1 MKEIRFSFRA
11 IGLVLLL
18 LAVILL
24 LGLGY
29 ALPARADSNI
39 ITVTVWV
46 KDSGGHGLAGAKVY
60 YELGSIN
67 NFGTTG
73 LDGSVSKDFPATT
86 TNLKVWALYNNT
98 YSAHITQNIQSD
110 PSFEFKTIRLTLRLE
125 TCGGTPLNGGN
136 PRYGIGSTYT
146 TWWFPGGVTGTSAP
160 GETAAEFFPG
170 TYSFEMQY
178 QATAQAKLNVDIP
191 NANTTVTWQTT
202 KVTLYYSGSISYG
215 GSGDSTWFTKP
226 SMELL
231 GGTYWFHFRGGNYY
245 TPLTISGP
253 SMTKVVNILTLK
265 DHNGNPLSG
274 GIARGGFGSNFS
286 TWWVSG
292 TTDANGILFDIRDV
306 RSQPTTMSYEMRYN
320 NTTKVITQDVSLN
333 SIFQYQTILL
343 TLRLET
349 CGGTPLNGGNPRY
362 GIGSTYTTWWF
373 PGGVT
378 GTSAPGET
386 AAEFFPGTYSFEMQY
401 QATAQ
406 AKLNVDIPNANTT
419 VTWQTTKVTLQY
431 SGSISYGGPTGDSTW
446 FTKPSMEL
454 LPGTYKFDFR
464 GAGRMDL
471 TFSGCE
477 FIRSVFALKL
487 ISSSGSGI
495 SGGIGQYYDS
505 GWYTIPGSTGSDG
518 ILLHAVPG
526 LKGTL
531 NFRVSYA
538 GASQEKWQN
547 IATNSI
553 VQFQTTLVTFKLL
566 DSNGNDLNG
575 GAQYYASGWNTFGG
589 GTTPATMELLPV
601 SYNFRVSYAG
611 ASQEKWQNVGTDP
624 NVVFQTAQ
632 VHSDSGS
639 CAQYYASG
647 WKIFTQDMELLPV
660 SYSFRFNDGT
670 SETWY
675 SIVAGTVNHIH

>member
-1 MKEIRFSFRA
+1 MKEIRFSFRSVA
-11 IGLVLLL
+11 LVLLL
-18 LAVILL
+18 LALTLL

-39 ITVTVWV
+39 TVTVCV
-46 KDSGGHGLAGAKVY
+46 KDHNGNGLAGAHVY
-60 YELGSIN
+60 YKLGSIC
-67 NFGTTG
+67 NFGTTDSTG
-73 LDGSVSKDFPATT
+73 CVTKDFPAGTR
-86 TNLKVWALYNNT
+86 NLEVWAVFNNT
-98 YSAHITQNIQSD
+98 VSAHVTQDISLNPNFNFQ
-110 PSFEFKTIRLTLRLE
+110 TVLLTLRLE
-125 TCGGTPLNGGN
+125 TCGGTPLDGGH

-160 GETAAEFFPG
+160 GETSAEFFPG

-178 QATAQAKLNVDIP
+178 KATADAKLNVVIP
-191 NANTTVTWQTT
+191 NANTKITWQTT
-202 KVTLYYSGSISYG
+202 KVTLYYSGQISYG
-215 GSGDSTWFTKP
+215 SYGDSTWFEKP

-231 GGTYWFHFRGGNYY
+231 GGTYWFHFRGGDYY
-245 TPLTISGP
+245 TQLTISGP
-253 SMTKVVNILTLK
+253 YMTKVVNILTLK

-274 GIARGGFGSNFS
+274 GKTRGGFGSNYS
-286 TWWVSG
+286 TWWVPG
-292 TTDANGILFDIRDV
+292 TTDANGVLFDIRDV
-306 RSQPTTMSYEMRYN
+306 KSQPTNMSYEMRYN
-320 NTTKVITQDVSLN
+320 NTTKVITQDVSAN
-333 SIFQYQTILL
+333 SVFQYQTNLL

-349 CGGTPLNGGNPRY
+349 CGGTTLDGGHPRY

-386 AAEFFPGTYSFEMQY
+386 SAEFFPGTYSFEMQY
-401 QATAQ
+401 KATAD
-406 AKLNVDIPNANTT
+406 AKLNVVIPNANTKI
-419 VTWQTTKVTLQY
+419 TWQTTKVTLQY
-431 SGSISYGGPTGDSTW
+431 SGQISYGGPYGDSTW

-477 FIRSVFALKL
+477 FTRSVFALKL

-547 IATNSI
+547 IASNSI

-566 DSNGNDLNG
+566 DSNGSDLNG
-575 GAQYYASGWNTFGG
+575 GAQYYASGWNTFGS

-611 ASQEKWQNVGTDP
+611 ASQEKWQNVGADP
-624 NVVFQTAQ
+624 NVIFQTVK

-639 CAQYYASG
+639 CIQYYASG
-647 WKIFTQDMELLPV
+647 WKTFVQDMELLPV
-660 SYSFRFNDGT
+660 SYSFRFSDGFP
-670 SETWY
+670 ETWY

>member
-1 MKEIRFSFRA
+1 MKEIRFSFRSIA
-11 IGLVLLL
+11 LVLLL
-18 LAVILL
+18 LALTLL

-29 ALPARADSNI
+29 ALPARADSD
-39 ITVTVWV
+39 ITVTVYV
-46 KDSGGHGLAGAKVY
+46 KDSGDNGLTGAHVY
-60 YELGSIN
+60 YKLGSIS
-67 NFGTTG
+67 NFGTTDSIG
-73 LDGSVSKDFPATT
+73 CVSKDFPATT
-86 TNLKVWALYNNT
+86 TNLEVWAVYNST
-98 YSAHITQNIQSD
+98 VSAHITQNISQN
-110 PSFEFKTIRLTLRLE
+110 PIFNFKTILLTLRLE
-125 TCGGTPLNGGN
+125 TCGGTPLDGGN

-146 TWWFPGGVTGTSAP
+146 TGWFPGGKTGTSAP

-178 QATAQAKLNVDIP
+178 KATAQAKLNVVIP
-191 NANTTVTWQTT
+191 NANTTLIWQTT
-202 KVTLYYSGSISYG
+202 KVTLYYSGQISYG
-215 GSGDSTWFTKP
+215 GSGDSTWFNKP

-231 GGTYWFHFRGGNYY
+231 GGTYWFHFRGGDFY
-245 TPLTISGP
+245 TPLTISGS

-274 GIARGGFGSNFS
+274 GIARGGFGSNYS

-292 TTDANGILFDIRDV
+292 TTDAKGVLFDIRDV
-306 RSQPTTMSYEMRYN
+306 RSQPTNMSYEMRYN
-320 NTTKVITQDVSLN
+320 NTTKVITQDISLN

-349 CGGTPLNGGNPRY
+349 CGGTPLDGGNPRY

-373 PGGVT
+373 PGGKT

-401 QATAQ
+401 KATAQ
-406 AKLNVDIPNANTT
+406 AKLNVVIPNANTK

-431 SGSISYGGPTGDSTW
+431 SGQISYGGSMGDSTW

-454 LPGTYKFDFR
+454 LPGTYKFNFR

-477 FIRSVFALKL
+477 FTRSVFALKL

-495 SGGIGQYYDS
+495 SGGIGQYYDA
-505 GWYTIPGSTGSDG
+505 GWQNIPGSTGSDG

-531 NFRVSYA
+531 NFRMTYA

-547 IATNSI
+547 VATNSI
-553 VQFQTTLVTFKLL
+553 VQFQTTLVTFKLVKSDGTTEL
-566 DSNGNDLNG
+566 TGD
-575 GAQYYASGWNTFGG
+575 AAYYANGWKTFGNG
-589 GTTPATMELLPV
+589 QTTTTMELLPLP
-601 SYNFRVSYAG
+601 YNFRVSYAG
-611 ASQEKWQNVGTDP
+611 ASQEKWQNVAT
-624 NVVFQTAQ
+624 NSIVTFQTAQ

-639 CAQYYASG
+639 CTQYYASG

>member
-1 MKEIRFSFRA
+1 MKEIRFSFRSIA
-11 IGLVLLL
+11 LVLLL
-18 LAVILL
+18 LALTLL

-29 ALPARADSNI
+29 ALPARADSD
-39 ITVTVWV
+39 ITVTVYV
-46 KDSGGHGLAGAKVY
+46 KDSGDNGLTGAHVY
-60 YELGSIN
+60 YKLGSIS
-67 NFGTTG
+67 NFGTTDSIG
-73 LDGSVSKDFPATT
+73 CVSKDFPATT
-86 TNLKVWALYNNT
+86 TNLEVWAVYNST
-98 YSAHITQNIQSD
+98 VSAHITQNISQN
-110 PSFEFKTIRLTLRLE
+110 PIFNFKTILLTLRLE
-125 TCGGTPLNGGN
+125 TCGGTPLDGGN

-146 TWWFPGGVTGTSAP
+146 TGWFPGGKTGTSAP

-170 TYSFEMQY
+170 TYSLEMQY
-178 QATAQAKLNVDIP
+178 KATAQAKLNVVIP
-191 NANTTVTWQTT
+191 NANTTLIWQTT
-202 KVTLYYSGSISYG
+202 KVTLYYSGQISYG
-215 GSGDSTWFTKP
+215 GSGDSTWFNKP

-231 GGTYWFHFRGGNYY
+231 GGTYWFHFRGGDFY
-245 TPLTISGP
+245 TPLTISGS

-274 GIARGGFGSNFS
+274 GIARGGFGSNYS

-292 TTDANGILFDIRDV
+292 TTDAKGVLFDIRDV
-306 RSQPTTMSYEMRYN
+306 RSQPTNMSYEMRYN
-320 NTTKVITQDVSLN
+320 NTTKVITQDISLN

-349 CGGTPLNGGNPRY
+349 CGGTPLDGGNPRY

-373 PGGVT
+373 PGGKT

-401 QATAQ
+401 KATAQ
-406 AKLNVDIPNANTT
+406 AKLNVVIPNANTK

-431 SGSISYGGPTGDSTW
+431 SGQISYGGSMGDSTW

-454 LPGTYKFDFR
+454 LPGTYKFNFR

-477 FIRSVFALKL
+477 FTRSVFALKL

-495 SGGIGQYYDS
+495 SGGIGQYYDA
-505 GWYTIPGSTGSDG
+505 GWQNIPGSTGSDG

-531 NFRVSYA
+531 NFRMTYA

-547 IATNSI
+547 VATNSI
-553 VQFQTTLVTFKLL
+553 VQFQTTLVTFKLVKSDGTTEL
-566 DSNGNDLNG
+566 TGD
-575 GAQYYASGWNTFGG
+575 AAYYANGWKTFGNG
-589 GTTPATMELLPV
+589 QTTTTMELLPLP
-601 SYNFRVSYAG
+601 YNFRVSYAG
-611 ASQEKWQNVGTDP
+611 ASQEKWQNVAT
-624 NVVFQTAQ
+624 NSIVTFQTAQ

-639 CAQYYASG
+639 CTQYYASG

-660 SYSFRFNDGT
+660 SYSFRFSDGFP
-670 SETWY
+670 ETWY
-675 SIVAGTVNHIH
+675 SIVGGSVNHIH

>member
-110 PSFEFKTIRLTLRLE
+110 PSFEFRTIRLTLRLE

-146 TWWFPGGVTGTSAP
+146 TWWFPGGATGTSAP

-178 QATAQAKLNVDIP
+178 QATAQTKLNVDIP

-231 GGTYWFHFRGGNYY
+231 GGTYWFHFRGGDYY

-292 TTDANGILFDIRDV
+292 TTDAKGILFDIRDV

-589 GTTPATMELLPV
+589 GTTTATMELLPV

-647 WKIFTQDMELLPV
+647 WKTFTQDMELLPV